1 MFSMKKTTWFAF
13 ILMTLAGLGAC
24 AEKTGTSTATAVDS
38 TPTIVLETFEY
49 STQEPEPTE
58 TQVPEGSSEPI
69 LPTPTPFKHTIQ
81 TNDTLSGIAFQY
93 GVLLDRLIAANPT
106 VNPNFL
112 VPGEELTIPNSEG
125 SIISYPTP
133 TPVNL
138 QVDFQSCLGS
148 LDGGLW
154 CFPTIQNNQSVTVEN
169 VSVSLKLI
177 GENSDVVYTQ
187 SAVPALN
194 YLSPGERIPAAAYFP
209 PPVPSNYQI
218 NAELQTSLTTES
230 PPPPVSLPDPE
241 IEISPD
247 LLSAQIQGTISL
259 PENLEGIQSVWVAAV
274 GYSGETVVG
283 YRKWISSQ
291 ILAPGAKLPYQFSLY
306 SLGPNLDRVEVQ
318 AEFH

>member
-1 MFSMKKTTWFAF
+1 MKKITWFAI
-13 ILMTLAGLGAC
+13 ILTFLAGLGAC
-24 AEKTGTSTATAVDS
+24 SINSGTPTAAAVTS
-38 TPTIVLETFEY
+38 TPTVVLETFEF
-49 STQEPEPTE
+49 STQEPEPTK
-58 TQVPEGSSEPI
+58 TQVPEGNSEPV

-112 VPGEELTIPNSEG
+112 VPGDELIIPNSEG
-125 SIISYPTP
+125 AIISYPTP

-138 QVDFQSCLGS
+138 AVDFQSCLGS

-154 CFPTIQNNQSVTVEN
+154 CFPTIQNNQSGTVEN

-177 GENSDVVYTQ
+177 SSNSDEIYTQ

-209 PPVPSNYQI
+209 PPIPSDYQI
-218 NAELQTSLTTES
+218 RATLQTSLITEN

-241 IEISPD
+241 IDMASD
-247 LLSAQIQGTISL
+247 LLSAQIQGVISL
-259 PENLEGIQSVWVAAV
+259 PDSLEGIQSVWVAAV
-274 GYSGETVVG
+274 GYSGESVVG

-291 ILAPGAKLPYQFSLY
+291 ILTPGAELPFQFALY
-306 SLGPNLDRVEVQ
+306 SLGPELTKIEVQ